1 MKFNNYFEEAR
12 DIANENFYNYDG
24 GFDDDFDFVDDEF
37 AGADGDMGMGQ
48 GASTSQPYIVRLV
61 NNVTTADVSNVT
73 MFGAY
78 TYIATGGTQ
87 TNVTKSVAI
96 SGLTYTEL
104 LYQSMNKPFVVGLT
118 YLDSSS
124 TGQLTETIT
133 VTQKDING
141 NQAIRVLTPTVDPY
155 QQQNTKV
162 AFKYQYK
169 IDGFTTLTLT
179 TLKSGATVDF
189 YYYPAETVSTSRA
202 LSGRRAVRGYKGP
215 GIEKKQ
221 QVVLGRGAAKALR

>member
-1 MKFNNYFEEAR
+1 MKFQNYFDEAR
-12 DIANENFYNYDG
+12 DIANESFYNYD

-37 AGADGDMGMGQ
+37 SGADGDMMGG
-48 GASTSQPYIVRLV
+48 GASTSQPYIVRLTNGTSV
-61 NNVTTADVSNVT
+61 DVANVT

-78 TYIATGGTQ
+78 SNIATGGTQ
-87 TNVTKSVAI
+87 TNVTKTIAI

-118 YLDSSS
+118 YLDSTTTS
-124 TGQLTETIT
+124 QLTETVT

-155 QQQNTKV
+155 QFQNTKV

-169 IDGFTTLTLT
+169 IDGFTTLTLAA
-179 TLKSGATVDF
+179 LKGSAVVDF

-221 QVVLGRGAAKALR
+221 QVVIGRGAAKQLGR

>member
-1 MKFNNYFEEAR
+1 MKFQNYFDEAR
-12 DIANENFYNYDG
+12 DIANESFYNYD

-37 AGADGDMGMGQ
+37 SGADGDMMGG
-48 GASTSQPYIVRLV
+48 GASTSQPYIVRLT
-61 NNVTTADVSNVT
+61 NTTTVDVANVT

-78 TYIATGGTQ
+78 SNIATGGTQ
-87 TNVTKSVAI
+87 SNVTKTIAI

-118 YLDSSS
+118 YLDSTTTS
-124 TGQLTETIT
+124 QLTETVT

-155 QQQNTKV
+155 QFQNTKV

-169 IDGFTTLTLT
+169 IDGFTTLTLAA
-179 TLKSGATVDF
+179 LKASAVVDF

-221 QVVLGRGAAKALR
+221 QVVIGRGAAKQLGR